1 MKYKDFYSHLIS
13 EGTLSSPTVVVDVQP
28 SYNKFCGRIVDGL
41 CDFLNSRKGPIH
53 IFYNGESMGFD
64 DNEQSITEYYMEHG
78 LNEEATYNMKFID
91 KGYAFFRNWMDK
103 GMDRNDLIIAIRHMV
118 MKRINDS
125 REISTEEWKEVYG
138 DRWHVVEDIIGY
150 SDDMIT
156 LPDISIGELKKY
168 NGCYLCGG
176 GKDECL
182 SEFRLILESFNIKYK
197 LIKDFTY

>member
-91 KGYAFFRNWMDK
+91 KGYAFFRNWMDA
-103 GMDRNDLIIAIRHMV
+103 GMDRSNLIKAIRFMV
-118 MKRINDS
+118 NNRINDS
-125 REISTEEWKEVYG
+125 REVADEQWESVFGNDWEEVKDTVQG
-138 DRWHVVEDIIGY
+138 
-150 SDDMIT
+150 DMINI
-156 LPDISIGELKKY
+156 PDVVISDLKKLS
-168 NGCYLCGG
+168 GCYLMGG
-176 GKDECL
+176 AEHECL
-182 SEFRLILESFNIKYK
+182 SEFRLLFEAFNINYK